1 MVDRKSV
8 ATVLWRSLRAPG
20 MERFDLLRHPE
31 GWTLRG
37 TILVLADS
45 GPAEAGYEVRCDA
58 AWRTTGADV
67 RLRDEAG
74 ERVVGIAVSGSRW
87 SRNGREEEPLR
98 GCVDVDLAWSP
109 STNTLPIRRL
119 ALAVG
124 ARREVTAAW
133 VRFPELTLE
142 PLAQEYERLAEQ
154 RYRYTSAGGTFTA
167 VLDVDDDGVV
177 LEYAG
182 GWQRVM

>member
-1 MVDRKSV
+1 V
-8 ATVLWRSLRAPG
+8 
-20 MERFDLLRHPE
+20 
-31 GWTLRG
+31 
-37 TILVLADS
+37 
-45 GPAEAGYEVRCDA
+45 
-58 AWRTTGADV
+58 
-67 RLRDEAG
+67 
-74 ERVVGIAVSGSRW
+74 

-142 PLAQEYERLAEQ
+142 PLAQEYERLAER